1 MYPIYVKNISNK
13 IRPSDFL
20 IIFSFLKVRKNNKAV
35 RVNIR
40 KKWTESIFSGRFV
53 GLIAAANPTTANILN
68 MFEPIIFPIAKFS
81 SFFLTARKVVNN
93 SGAEVP
99 IETIVIPI
107 ATSFIPNL
115 CDIPNAP
122 LTKISDPM

>member
-53 GLIAAANPTTANILN
+53 GLIAAANPTTANKLN
-68 MFEPIIFPIAKFS
+68 MFEPIIFPIASPCSPFIALVIETLS
-81 SFFLTARKVVNN
+81 SGRL
-93 SGAEVP
+93 VP
-99 IETIVIPI
+99 IATTVIPI
-107 ATSFIPNL
+107 IV
-115 CDIPNAP
+115 
-122 LTKISDPM
+122 